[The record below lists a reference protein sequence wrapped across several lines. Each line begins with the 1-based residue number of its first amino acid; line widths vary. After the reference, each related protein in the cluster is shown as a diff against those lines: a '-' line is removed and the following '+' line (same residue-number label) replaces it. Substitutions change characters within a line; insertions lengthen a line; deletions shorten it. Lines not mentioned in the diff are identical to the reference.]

1 MENYRE
7 EENGRKKE
15 GQAKY
20 LNLVQMIR
28 NREIN
33 FLEIHQ
39 EDLEEFLQSKGE
51 KGRKLYQ
58 NLLSNTKRYVG
69 ILSQIAN
76 SFDEIK
82 RKTPLTEEEEFD
94 LALQNCRLESLEKD
108 NWKQTNPEAY
118 QKLKNLL

>member
-1 MENYRE
+1 MENYRD

-20 LNLVQMIR
+20 LNLVQKIR
-28 NREIN
+28 DREIN

>member
-108 NWKQTNPEAY
+108 N
-118 QKLKNLL
+118 